1 MYFIRTPFIVKKL
14 FPNIIWEFPSNEN
27 SIFLT
32 FDDGPHPQNTHFI
45 LAQLD
50 KYNAKATFFC
60 LGENAE
66 KHPELI
72 LEILDRGHAIG
83 NHGYRHL
90 NGWKISPI
98 DFMEN
103 YKKGNEILEHISGS
117 EIKLFRPPYGK
128 IKLSQI
134 SDLPSLIV
142 LWSLMPGDFDVTIS
156 TEKCYN
162 NAINNLCSGDIIC
175 LHDNEKALQHLYYC
189 LPKWLEYIY
198 NKGLKSNRI
207 IL

>member
-72 LEILDRGHAIG
+72 LEILDRG
-83 NHGYRHL
+83 
-90 NGWKISPI
+90 
-98 DFMEN
+98 
-103 YKKGNEILEHISGS
+103 
-117 EIKLFRPPYGK
+117 
-128 IKLSQI
+128 
-134 SDLPSLIV
+134 
-142 LWSLMPGDFDVTIS
+142 
-156 TEKCYN
+156 
-162 NAINNLCSGDIIC
+162 
-175 LHDNEKALQHLYYC
+175 
-189 LPKWLEYIY
+189 
-198 NKGLKSNRI
+198 
-207 IL
+207 